1 VICAALKG
9 EYNAVTVLLTVVVPR
24 LRTTVGL
31 GDQRHIFKF
40 WMLSTFLQVS
50 PPAFPLGQPMGATGR
65 SGASVGSGFVAGVL
79 IGVAVV
85 VFVAP
90 PPSGPGPTADQSGV
104 KAQHEVSTSL
114 ASNSDVRGRENVGRG
129 MSAGGSLAIS
139 TGACASAL
147 SLEQD
152 RRSVLAVNVAGLET
166 DLKTLRNNRGCDV
179 VCKQSVSTSKSCM

>member
-1 VICAALKG
+1 
-9 EYNAVTVLLTVVVPR
+9 
-24 LRTTVGL
+24 
-31 GDQRHIFKF
+31 
-40 WMLSTFLQVS
+40 
-50 PPAFPLGQPMGATGR
+50 MGATGR
-65 SGASVGSGFVAGVL
+65 SGAGVGSGFVAGVL

-90 PPSGPGPTADQSGV
+90 PPSGPGPTANQSGV
-104 KAQHEVSTSL
+104 KAQHEVTTSL
-114 ASNSDVRGRENVGRG
+114 ASNSDVRGNV
-129 MSAGGSLAIS
+129 GGSLTIS

-147 SLEQD
+147 TLEQD